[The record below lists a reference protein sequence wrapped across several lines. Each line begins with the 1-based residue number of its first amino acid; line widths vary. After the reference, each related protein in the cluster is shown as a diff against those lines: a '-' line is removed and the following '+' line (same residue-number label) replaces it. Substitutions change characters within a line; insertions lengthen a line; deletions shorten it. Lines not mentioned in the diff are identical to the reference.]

1 MKKKNT
7 RKPKR
12 KVVKMSMESKR
23 IAEILESTP
32 DVRKYKIA
40 AIKEAVGDG
49 SYRIKSEYI
58 ARKMVEELVFEINR

>member
-32 DVRKYKIA
+32 DVRKDKIA
-40 AIKEAVGDG
+40 AIKKAVHDG

-58 ARKMVEELVFEINR
+58 ARKMVEELVLEINR

>member
-1 MKKKNT
+1 MMKNNT

-12 KVVKMSMESKR
+12 KVAKMSMENKT

-32 DVRKYKIA
+32 DVRKDKIA
-40 AIKEAVGDG
+40 AIKKAVRDG

-58 ARKMVEELVFEINR
+58 ARKMVEELIFEINR